1 MSAEKLTIV
10 EKNNITPF
18 TTLEKSSVKTKTRVN
33 INDLIARVK
42 KEERKEN
49 KHNLVLFSL
58 LATFVGIITIII
70 AY

>member
-1 MSAEKLTIV
+1 MSAEKLNIV
-10 EKNNITPF
+10 NENNITPF
-18 TTLEKSSVKTKTRVN
+18 EAPEKSSVKVKPRVN